1 MQTGVFAIIA
11 GLHKFSRWL
20 KTSLMAKRRV
30 GADQRAD
37 AFVLGTSIITYI
49 NAASEQPR
57 QVRRT
62 EHLRDCIQMLCWRLG
77 IKMPAIPRQEGII
90 DARRAFKKTMSI
102 VKVMQRKIESR
113 FGRSAANPFWLGVT
127 SALPAQFPQNP
138 QLEEK
143 AITPLAEIR
152 RLGGRCGVP
161 PSVINQY
168 LQELAGGD
176 PERISTAFMTFAN
189 AVSSL
194 ICPDSNRTSRTLCE

>member
-1 MQTGVFAIIA
+1 M
-11 GLHKFSRWL
+11 HKFSRWL
-20 KTSLMAKRRV
+20 KTSLMTKRRI

-62 EHLRDCIQMLCWRLG
+62 EHLWGYIQMLCGRLG

-102 VKVMQRKIESR
+102 VKVMQRNIKTR
-113 FGRSAANPFWLGVT
+113 FGKNAANLYWLGVT
-127 SALPAQFPQNP
+127 SALAAQSPQNP

-143 AITPLAEIR
+143 AITPLTEIR

-168 LQELAGGD
+168 LQELVGGD
-176 PERISTAFMTFAN
+176 PERISTAFMAFAN
-189 AVSSL
+189 AVSNLMGRNSKG
-194 ICPDSNRTSRTLCE
+194 TSRTLCE